1 MNDPDKILFPFSGT
15 AWSSIT
21 YCISSHI
28 IFVYDQPWI
37 LCCLVFS
44 IFLVINS
51 PPPPFGIGLS
61 LLGYKCHYRHLFCHV
76 DFQSM

>member
-1 MNDPDKILFPFSGT
+1 MNDPDKILFPFAGT

-28 IFVYDQPWI
+28 IFVFDQPWI

-51 PPPPFGIGLS
+51 PPPPGPFGIGLS
-61 LLGYKCHYRHLFCHV
+61 LLGY
-76 DFQSM
+76 